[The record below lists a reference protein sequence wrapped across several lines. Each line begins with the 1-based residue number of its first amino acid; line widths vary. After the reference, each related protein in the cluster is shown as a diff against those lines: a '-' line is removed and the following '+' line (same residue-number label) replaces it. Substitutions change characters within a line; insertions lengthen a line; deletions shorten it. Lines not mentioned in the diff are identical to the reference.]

1 MRKKLLLA
9 ACAFTLLTG
18 SAEAASPFI
27 SGAHASAAIM
37 STGTTGANVTALQ
50 NNLKTLS
57 YFNYSTATGYY
68 GTITRDAVLAFQS
81 DYGLASDGLAGP
93 VTSDAVSHAVLKKKL
108 IADTSSYIGVPYAWG
123 GASTSGFDCSGF
135 VYYMFTKFGV
145 PQVRTT
151 AADLFTQG
159 SSVSRAMLKPGDLVF
174 FRIGTTGAVDHVGF
188 YMGNGSFI
196 SSLSSK
202 GIYVQQLDN
211 TYWGPRYA
219 GAKRIY

>member
-9 ACAFTLLTG
+9 AFAFTLLTG
-18 SAEAASPFI
+18 TAEAASPFI
-27 SGAHASAAIM
+27 NGAHASAAIM
-37 STGTTGANVTALQ
+37 SIGTTGDNVTTLQ
-50 NNLKTLS
+50 NNLKALS
-57 YFNYSTATGYY
+57 YFNYSAATGYY
-68 GTITRDAVLAFQS
+68 GTITRDAVLSFQK
-81 DYGLASDGLAGP
+81 DYGLAADGLAGP
-93 VTSDAVSHAVLKKKL
+93 VTNDAVAHALLKKKL
-108 IADTSSYIGVPYAWG
+108 VADASSYIGVPYAWG

-135 VYYMFTKFGV
+135 VYFMFNKFGV
-145 PQVRTT
+145 PQVRST
-151 AADLFTQG
+151 AANLFTQG
-159 SSVSRAMLKPGDLVF
+159 GSVSRAMLQPGDLVF

-188 YMGNGSFI
+188 YMGNGNFI

>member
-9 ACAFTLLTG
+9 AVAFTLLTG
-18 SAEAASPFI
+18 ASQVASPFV
-27 SGAHASAAIM
+27 SSAQASATIM
-37 STGTTGANVTALQ
+37 SIGTTGTNVTTLQ

-68 GTITRDAVLAFQS
+68 GTVTRDAVLAFQS
-81 DYGLASDGLAGP
+81 GYGLPADGLAGP
-93 VTSDAVSHAVLKKKL
+93 VTNDSIIHALLKQKL
-108 IADTSSYIGVPYAWG
+108 IADASSYIGVPYAWG
-123 GASTSGFDCSGF
+123 GSSTSGFDCSGF
-135 VYYMFTKFGV
+135 VYFMFTKFGV

-151 AADLFTQG
+151 AATLFTQG
-159 SSVSRAMLKPGDLVF
+159 STVSRSMLRPGDLVF

-196 SSLSSK
+196 SAISSK

-211 TYWGPRYA
+211 TYWSPRYA
-219 GAKRIY
+219 GAKRVY